1 MADAEDGWRIDD
13 LAHRARVSVD
23 TIRFYQR
30 EGLLPPARR
39 RGRLTVFG
47 PDHLLRLEQI
57 RDLQSRQ
64 FNLAAIRTLLDENR
78 LGLIGT
84 LFPSGEGSYTRDE
97 LAKESGLPPE
107 LVDRLHEVGLLADPG
122 REARPAYDN
131 SDLGVLSAV
140 RSMLELGMPEPVV
153 LFLARLYV
161 NQFSAMEDD
170 VLAVFSG
177 RGGVAWPES
186 ERRAFTEQVPEL
198 IATLLPLVQHLLDYV
213 HQRTVQRM
221 TLSAMELQAGPD
233 DE

>member
-1 MADAEDGWRIDD
+1 VADAEEGWRIDD
-13 LAHRARVSVD
+13 LAHRAGVSVD

-39 RGRLTVFG
+39 RGRLTIFG

-57 RDLQSRQ
+57 RDLQARQ

-84 LFPSGEGSYTRDE
+84 LFASGEGSYTREE
-97 LAKESGLPPE
+97 LAKESGLAAE
-107 LVDRLHEVGLLADPG
+107 LVERLHDVGLLADPAK
-122 REARPAYDN
+122 EARPAYDN
-131 SDLGVLSAV
+131 SDLGMLSAV
-140 RSMLELGMPEPVV
+140 RGMIDLGMPEPVV

-161 NQFSAMEDD
+161 NQFSAMEQD
-170 VLAVFSG
+170 VLSVFSG

-186 ERRAFTEQVPEL
+186 ERMAFTARLPEV

-213 HQRTVQRM
+213 HHRTVQRM
-221 TLSAMELQAGPD
+221 ALSAMELQQTD